1 LAVYAPAIE
10 SAGWTCASVILDA
23 PTAFGTYKPRNAGN
37 AYYGNVTVR
46 TALKNSL
53 NIPAVKVLQA
63 IGVQTAQRYLRS
75 VGIELDERD
84 ANLSLALGSMT
95 YGTSPVQMAA
105 AYAPFANGGTY
116 YAPYFI
122 ERITDRD
129 GNVIYER
136 ETTGTR
142 VLSAQSAYLMT
153 SLLKTVISSGTGTR
167 LSSAGTPVAGKTGT
181 VNESGGG
188 NRDVWMAAYTP
199 ELSTAVWMGY
209 DEPDAAHRLPN
220 RVSGGTNPASL
231 ARNFL
236 RAWYTG
242 RKKPDF
248 TKPKGIVS
256 ADIDKKAI
264 EWRGEPMLATS
275 LTPSAYR
282 LNEVFLDGTQPKKKS
297 DVWNAPASA
306 KSFSVSHSDDGQ
318 PLLVIQASDAAVYRV
333 QRDAAGES
341 FILTELRAAAGETLY
356 YTDNRAQPG
365 VTYTYRV
372 IPVHAELLDNGILL
386 EGTQSVQVARV
397 EKPSALSRWFSGLFA
412 PKPEEKQ
419 EEELPAS
426 IFAP

>member
-1 LAVYAPAIE
+1 M
-10 SAGWTCASVILDA
+10 
-23 PTAFGTYKPRNAGN
+23 
-37 AYYGNVTVR
+37 TVR

-231 ARNFL
+231 FSAR
-236 RAWYTG
+236 
-242 RKKPDF
+242 
-248 TKPKGIVS
+248 
-256 ADIDKKAI
+256 
-264 EWRGEPMLATS
+264 
-275 LTPSAYR
+275 
-282 LNEVFLDGTQPKKKS
+282 GTQDARSPIS
-297 DVWNAPASA
+297 PSPRASSARTLTRRPSSGAANRCWPRRSRRAPTA
-306 KSFSVSHSDDGQ
+306 
-318 PLLVIQASDAAVYRV
+318 
-333 QRDAAGES
+333 
-341 FILTELRAAAGETLY
+341 
-356 YTDNRAQPG
+356 
-365 VTYTYRV
+365 
-372 IPVHAELLDNGILL
+372 
-386 EGTQSVQVARV
+386 
-397 EKPSALSRWFSGLFA
+397 
-412 PKPEEKQ
+412 
-419 EEELPAS
+419 
-426 IFAP
+426 

>member
-1 LAVYAPAIE
+1 M
-10 SAGWTCASVILDA
+10 
-23 PTAFGTYKPRNAGN
+23 
-37 AYYGNVTVR
+37 
-46 TALKNSL
+46 
-53 NIPAVKVLQA
+53 KVLQA

-75 VGIELDERD
+75 VGIELDDRD

-275 LTPSAYR
+275 RPPSY
-282 LNEVFLDGTQPKKKS
+282 
-297 DVWNAPASA
+297 
-306 KSFSVSHSDDGQ
+306 
-318 PLLVIQASDAAVYRV
+318 
-333 QRDAAGES
+333 
-341 FILTELRAAAGETLY
+341 
-356 YTDNRAQPG
+356 
-365 VTYTYRV
+365 
-372 IPVHAELLDNGILL
+372 
-386 EGTQSVQVARV
+386 
-397 EKPSALSRWFSGLFA
+397 
-412 PKPEEKQ
+412 
-419 EEELPAS
+419 
-426 IFAP
+426 

>member
-1 LAVYAPAIE
+1 M
-10 SAGWTCASVILDA
+10 
-23 PTAFGTYKPRNAGN
+23 
-37 AYYGNVTVR
+37 
-46 TALKNSL
+46 
-53 NIPAVKVLQA
+53 KVLQA

-75 VGIELDERD
+75 VGIELDDRD

-95 YGTSPVQMAA
+95 YGTSPMQMAA

-236 RAWYTG
+236 RAWYTE

-333 QRDAAGES
+333 CLLYTSDAAD
-341 FILTELRAAAGETLY
+341 EL
-356 YTDNRAQPG
+356 
-365 VTYTYRV
+365 
-372 IPVHAELLDNGILL
+372 
-386 EGTQSVQVARV
+386 
-397 EKPSALSRWFSGLFA
+397 
-412 PKPEEKQ
+412 
-419 EEELPAS
+419 
-426 IFAP
+426 